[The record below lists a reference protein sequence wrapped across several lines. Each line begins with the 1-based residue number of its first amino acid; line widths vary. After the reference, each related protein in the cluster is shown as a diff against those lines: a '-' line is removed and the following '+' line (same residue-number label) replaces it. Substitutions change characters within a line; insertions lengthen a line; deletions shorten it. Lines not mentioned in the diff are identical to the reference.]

1 MSAAGKP
8 TNETERL
15 RALTELGI
23 LDSAP
28 EREFDALVQAAA
40 LVCGVPVSLISLID
54 SDRQWFKANVGLTG
68 VTETPREL
76 AFCAHAILEDGIFE
90 VPDATLDPRFA
101 DNPLVTGA
109 PDIRFYAGASL
120 RLSDGSNAGTLCVID
135 RQPRQLDARQREVLG
150 HLAAAAVLALE
161 GRRALL
167 AERALRETASQA
179 AAVLRNSL
187 DAIVTLALDGSVTH
201 WNAAAQRLFGYSA
214 AEMLGQ
220 PVAKLLPHYRR
231 DEQGDLASRLKDSFL
246 GVNFETIRM
255 HSDGDAIAVSISL
268 APIRNA
274 RGELTGATK
283 IIRDIREQV
292 RAARV
297 LAESEA
303 RFKALSEASPLG
315 VFATDA
321 QGACIY
327 TNARWQAICGLTLA
341 QSLGDG
347 WAAALHPDDRV
358 AVFAEWQRAAALRVD
373 FDMEF
378 RIHHGDGQTR
388 NVRSRARGNPAA
400 DGSAIGYVGSIE
412 DVTEQRA
419 TSLQLAASEQRLRRL
434 YESTPAMLHS
444 IDRQG
449 RLLSVTGHWLDT
461 LGYTREEVIGRAL
474 SDFLTEESRALSK
487 SNLLRFFADGFCDDL
502 AYQFVCKNGAVI
514 DALLSAVLE
523 RDAAGQPLRSM
534 AVVRN
539 VTEQL
544 RTARALSDERAR
556 LASIIEGT
564 GAGTWE
570 WNVLTGEVKVN
581 DRWAA
586 IIGWSLADL
595 GAVTSQFRAEIAHP
609 DESARTQQLLRDHF
623 AGRSAGYVAELRLRR
638 RDGSWVWVED
648 RGRLMSRSPDGR
660 AEWVMGIH
668 VDITERKRQEAA
680 LRKSEQLLNR
690 TGEVAGVGGWELD
703 LLTGVLSWSAQTR
716 RIHGVAPD
724 YVPVLAEAI
733 NFYAP
738 EAQPVIRAAVE
749 KSMAT
754 GEGWDL
760 ELPMVTATGQQL
772 WVRAVGAAEFESG
785 KAIRLV
791 GAFQDITALRAVT
804 TELSEQHELLRVT
817 LQSIGDAVIT
827 TDSVGDVTWLNP
839 VAERMTG
846 WLNADAKGRPV
857 GQVFHI
863 VNEETRAPTE
873 NPVATCLL
881 QGKVAGLAN
890 HTILISRD
898 GDEFGIEDSASPIR
912 NERDEILGVVLV
924 FHDVTEQRR
933 LSGEMNYR
941 ATHDALTGLVNRVE
955 FESRLRRTLNKAH
968 EDRSEHALLFIDLD
982 QFKLVNDACGHSI
995 GDQLLQQ
1002 VSKLLGKA
1010 VRARDTVARLG
1021 GDEFAV
1027 ILEHCSA
1034 LQAQRVAQQICD
1046 RMDDFR
1052 FIHEER
1058 RFRIGASIGLVPVD
1072 NRWGNT
1078 AAIIQAADTSCYAAK
1093 EAGRNR
1099 VHVWFDSD
1107 HAMRARHGEMQW
1119 AARLEQA
1126 LDENRFALYAQRI
1139 HALDTQTHGLHAEV
1153 LLRMIDID
1161 GSVVQP
1167 GAFLP
1172 AAERFHFA
1180 SRIDRWVLRH
1190 AIDALRSLANL
1201 STVDTLCVNLSG
1213 QSIGDRAFHRQAID
1227 TLTEAGTQVCHRL
1240 CLEIT
1245 ETAAVTHMAD
1255 ASLFIDQVRA
1265 LGVRIALDDFGAGAS
1280 SFGYLK
1286 NLNIDLLKIDGQ
1298 FIRDLIDDP
1307 LDDAAVRCF
1316 VDVARVVGVKTV
1328 AEFVDRAEVLDRVRE
1343 IGIDFAQGFLLH
1355 RPEPIEAVLGMQPA
1369 RPSAAEMQGT

>member
-1 MSAAGKP
+1 MSAARIP
-8 TNETERL
+8 SNETERL
-15 RALTELGI
+15 RSLAELGV

-54 SDRQWFKANVGLTG
+54 TDRQWFKASVGLPG

-90 VPDATLDPRFA
+90 VPDARLDPRFV
-101 DNPLVTGA
+101 DSELVTGD
-109 PDIRFYAGASL
+109 PNIRFYAGATL
-120 RLSDGSNAGTLCVID
+120 RLSDGAHVGTLCVID
-135 RQPRQLDARQREVLG
+135 RQPRQLDAEQREVLS
-150 HLAAAAVLALE
+150 HLAAAAVHALE

-167 AERALRETASQA
+167 AERELREAASQA
-179 AAVLRNSL
+179 AAVLSNSL
-187 DAIVTLALDGSVTH
+187 DAIVTLALDGTVTH
-201 WNAAAQRLFGYSA
+201 WNAAARRMFGYGP

-220 PVAKLLPHYRR
+220 SVTKLLPPYRS
-231 DEQGDLASRLKDSFL
+231 DDLGDLEARLRGTVTGF
-246 GVNFETIRM
+246 NFETIRM
-255 HSDGDAIAVSISL
+255 HRDGEPIAVSISL

-292 RAARV
+292 RAAAV

-303 RFKALSEASPLG
+303 RFKALSELSPLG
-315 VFATDA
+315 VFASDA
-321 QGACIY
+321 QGGCTY
-327 TNARWQAICGLTLA
+327 TNERWQGIYGLTLE

-347 WAAALHPDDRV
+347 WAATLHPDDRA
-358 AVFAEWQRAAALRVD
+358 AVFAEWQRTAVLGVE

-378 RIHHGDGQTR
+378 RILRSDGQTR
-388 NVRSRARGNPAA
+388 TVRSRARGNTAS
-400 DGSAIGYVGSIE
+400 DGCVTGYAGSVE
-412 DVTEQRA
+412 DITEQRA
-419 TSLQLAASEQRLRRL
+419 TSALLALSEQRLRQL
-434 YESTPAMLHS
+434 YESTPALLHS
-444 IDRQG
+444 IDPKG
-449 RLLSVTGHWLDT
+449 RLLAVSNLWLDT
-461 LGYTREEVIGRAL
+461 LGYARDEVIGQL
-474 SDFLTEESRALSK
+474 SINFLTDASRASAQASLP
-487 SNLLRFFADGFCDDL
+487 RFLAAGRCDDV
-502 AYQFVCKNGAVI
+502 AYQLRCKNGEVI
-514 DALLSAVLE
+514 DVLLSGVME

-534 AVVRN
+534 TVMQN
-539 VTEQL
+539 VTERL
-544 RTARALSDERAR
+544 RAERALSEERLR

-570 WNVLTGEVKVN
+570 WNVRTGEVKVN

-595 GAVTSQFRAEIAHP
+595 GALDNQFRADIAHP
-609 DESARTQQLLRDHF
+609 DELPRTRQLLRDHF
-623 AGRSAGYVAELRLRR
+623 AGRSDNYVAEIRLRR

-648 RGRLMSRSPDGR
+648 RGRLMSRTPDGR
-660 AEWVMGIH
+660 PEWVLGIH

-680 LRKSEQLLNR
+680 LLKSEQLLNR
-690 TGEVAGVGGWELD
+690 TGEVAGVGGWEVD
-703 LLTGVLSWSAQTR
+703 LLNGTVWWSAQTR
-716 RIHGVAPD
+716 RIHGVATD
-724 YVPVLAEAI
+724 YLPVLSEAI

-738 EAQPVIRAAVE
+738 EARPIIQAAVE
-749 KSMAT
+749 RAMAT
-754 GEGWDL
+754 GESWDL
-760 ELPMVTATGQQL
+760 ELPFIQASGQL
-772 WVRAVGAAEFESG
+772 IWVRAVGTAEFEGG
-785 KAIRLV
+785 KPVRLT
-791 GAFQDITALRAVT
+791 GAFQDVTALRTVT
-804 TELSEQHELLRVT
+804 AELAAQHELLLVT

-827 TDSVGDVTWLNP
+827 TDASSTVTWLNP

-846 WLNADAKGRPV
+846 WFNADAKGRPV

-863 VNEETRAPTE
+863 LNEESRVPTE
-873 NPVATCLL
+873 NPVATCLQ
-881 QGKVAGLAN
+881 QGKMVGLAN
-890 HTILISRD
+890 HTVLISRN

-912 NERDEILGVVLV
+912 NERGEILGVVLV
-924 FHDVTEQRR
+924 FRDVTEQRR
-933 LSGEMNYR
+933 LSGEMSYR
-941 ATHDALTGLVNRVE
+941 ATHDALTGLVNRAE
-955 FESRLRRTLNKAH
+955 FETRLRRTLKKAH

-982 QFKLVNDACGHSI
+982 QFKLVNDACGHSV

-1002 VSKLLGKA
+1002 VSKLLGET
-1010 VRARDTVARLG
+1010 VRARDTLARLG

-1027 ILEHCSA
+1027 ILEQCSA
-1034 LQAQRVAQQICD
+1034 DQAQRVAQQICE

-1052 FIHEER
+1052 FMHDAR

-1072 NRWGNT
+1072 RRWSTT
-1078 AAIIQAADTSCYAAK
+1078 AAVIQAADTSCYAAK

-1099 VHVWFDSD
+1099 VHTWFDTD
-1107 HAMRARHGEMQW
+1107 QAMRARHGEMQW

-1126 LDENRFALYAQRI
+1126 LDENRFVLYAQRI
-1139 HALDTQTHGLHAEV
+1139 EALDQQPHGLHAEV
-1153 LLRMIDID
+1153 LLRMIDSD

-1190 AIDALRSLANL
+1190 AIDVLRSLANL
-1201 STVDTLCVNLSG
+1201 STIDTLCVNLSG

-1227 TLTEAGTQVCHRL
+1227 TLTEAGAEVCRRL

-1245 ETAAVTHMAD
+1245 ETAAVTNMAD
-1255 ASLFIDQVRA
+1255 AGVFIDQVRA

-1286 NLNIDLLKIDGQ
+1286 NLKVDLIKIDGQ

-1328 AEFVDRAEVLDRVRE
+1328 AEFVDRIEVLDRVRE

-1355 RPEPIEAVLGMQPA
+1355 RPEAIETVLGLQPA
-1369 RPSAAEMQGT
+1369 TRPSAEALVE